1 MSYPDT
7 SPDAHSGPGTRRLP
21 SPALRF
27 APRPAF
33 FLRALV
39 LLAVPALLLAGCAD
53 EGPVAPPALD
63 AEALDTEALAPG
75 WAASASTGRPLTVMS
90 RNLYLGGDISPLLDG
105 GDLGEAAAGIWA
117 QIQLTEY
124 PTRARA
130 LAREIVRAGADLVGL
145 QEVTNFDLLLDAGDG
160 GLVPL
165 PPIHFLPLLLDE
177 LEALGVS
184 YQAAVELRG
193 TRVTVPVSLGEG
205 APTILV
211 TYEDGQAILV
221 RQGVETRNEAS
232 GLYQAAPPPEFTAG
246 VPFVR
251 GWSSTEARVSGR
263 WVRFVNTHL
272 EVQDL
277 WPWQVQQTEELLA
290 QVANRAMPVIL
301 VGDMNSAA
309 NPSAPPDRKT
319 PTYEM
324 ILRAGFDDLWLR
336 GKKAPDG
343 GLTCCHDPSLD
354 NPVATFDQRIDFV
367 FARNVPS
374 GRGFAG
380 SAQVE
385 VVGAHPTDRFRGSLG
400 QPLWPSDHAGLVA
413 RLRLPVGLLDAR

>member
-1 MSYPDT
+1 MTYPPACPGPDT
-7 SPDAHSGPGTRRLP
+7 CRLP
-21 SPALRF
+21 SPGRRF
-27 APRPAF
+27 APKPVTLF
-33 FLRALV
+33 RALV
-39 LLAVPALLLAGCAD
+39 LSAVPALLLAGCAD
-53 EGPVAPPALD
+53 EGPVAPPAP
-63 AEALDTEALAPG
+63 ETEALTPA
-75 WAASASTGRPLTVMS
+75 WAGAAATGRPLTVMS

-124 PTRARA
+124 PTRATA

-145 QEVTNFDLLLDAGDG
+145 QEVTNFDLLLA
-160 GLVPL
+160 
-165 PPIHFLPLLLDE
+165 E

-184 YQAAVELRG
+184 YRAAVELRG
-193 TRVTVPVSLGEG
+193 TRVTVPVSLGAG
-205 APTILV
+205 APAILV

-221 RQGVETRNEAS
+221 REGMETRHEAS

-251 GWSSTEARVSGR
+251 GWSSVEARVSGR

-290 QVANRAMPVIL
+290 LMADRTMPVIL

-309 NPSAPPDRKT
+309 NPSAPPDRTT
-319 PTYEM
+319 PTYGM
-324 ILRAGFDDLWLR
+324 ILKAGFDDLWLR
-336 GKKAPDG
+336 GKKATDG
-343 GLTCCHDPSLD
+343 GLTCCHAPSLD

-380 SAQVE
+380 SAE
-385 VVGAHPTDRFRGSLG
+385 LDVVGADPADRFRGSLG

-413 RLRLPVGLLDAR
+413 RLRLPVGLLAAR